1 MLRRRVILTPIDVD
15 IRVFHDGASPCAP
28 SCTPFT
34 PHETDAAPLCRVTDQ
49 MSVCAGHRSASRR
62 CIACQ
67 YRSVWAVRCAL
78 RCAPMAARSLRHLTD
93 DATLARNAAQRASEL
108 PHLVAGGDLGSFAQH
123 DAGRAVF
130 VVAQRDGAL

>member
-34 PHETDAAPLCRVTDQ
+34 PHETDAAPLCRVTDHL
-49 MSVCAGHRSASRR
+49 SICAGHRSASRR

-67 YRSVWAVRCAL
+67 YISVWAVRCAL
-78 RCAPMAARSLRHLTD
+78 RCAPIAARSLRHLIR
-93 DATLARNAAQRASEL
+93 DATLVHCTIETT
-108 PHLVAGGDLGSFAQH
+108 PHLWLNATHGKNESDRR
-123 DAGRAVF
+123 RARQI
-130 VVAQRDGAL
+130 ADRHT